1 MSLWTLT
8 LIALG
13 VAADAF
19 AVAVGKGLTMPRLSR
34 RGAVLIAVMFGTF
47 QGLMPLLGWLLGT
60 GLEGSIERVDHWIA
74 FGLLAAVGLK
84 MLREALLDDDLA
96 DEPEPVLLREPVAP
110 DGSGFAVRP
119 DAVRPS
125 PGRSRA
131 SVPARELVLLS
142 VATSVDA
149 LAVGISFAFLEVS
162 IGPAVALIALVT
174 FALSLVGVAVGRAAG
189 ARWRRPAEVCG
200 GLVLLGIGTKILL
213 EHLHLL

>member
-34 RGAVLIAVMFGTF
+34 RGAVLIAVMFGAF

-60 GLEGSIERVDHWIA
+60 GLEGSIESVDHWIA
-74 FGLLAAVGLK
+74 FGLLAAVGVK

-96 DEPEPVLLREPVAP
+96 ADADPARVREPVAP
-110 DGSGFAVRP
+110 DGSRFAGHEV
-119 DAVRPS
+119 VRPS
-125 PGRSRA
+125 PGRLREL
-131 SVPARELVLLS
+131 VPARELVLLS

-162 IGPAVALIALVT
+162 IAPAVALIALVT

-200 GLVLLGIGTKILL
+200 GLVLIGIGTKILL
-213 EHLHLL
+213 EHLAVL